1 MSVSRHHADWL
12 SLVENSGPFVS
23 LPVLLRAF
31 PQGLDPRDPEQAKQ
45 MRLAYEEWQE
55 NPNLAAKQRA
65 WVMHVLTQVL
75 LHPKELLAEGQ
86 TLPPGLMAT
95 MAEYGEILRPELAL
109 LGPTGSELAGKPQL
123 LISLYPVEQSL
134 DKPVIGKHWKATPGT
149 RMMELLHATDVPLGL
164 VTNGEEWML
173 VFAPRGDTTG
183 FTSWYAS
190 LWIDEQ
196 ITLRAFHSL
205 LSTRR
210 FFGVAP
216 SDTLLALLK
225 ESAQDQQEVT
235 NQLGDQVRDAVEVL
249 IQAFDRL
256 DQDSGRT
263 LLKGLDE
270 KSLYDAALTVMM
282 RLVFL
287 FSAEERGLLHLG
299 EPLYDDNYAVS
310 TLREQLQEVAD
321 HYGEEVLERRHD
333 GWARLLASFRAVHGG
348 VNHQD
353 LMLPAYGGSLFDP
366 DRYPFLEG
374 RAQGTRWQSSPAAP
388 LEINN
393 RVVLHLLKS
402 LQMLQVKVPG
412 GGPAEALR
420 VSFEGLNIEQI
431 GHVYE
436 GLLDHTAVRANE
448 VVLGLAASRKKP
460 VASMTLAELERL
472 RRDDEAKL
480 VELLEEET
488 GRSGKA
494 LEKAL
499 KNGGEPEELHKLLVA
514 CAQDKELAER
524 IIPFRGLLRLDSFE
538 RLVVVLPGGIYVGQ
552 GSARRSTGTHYTP
565 RSLTEPIVRHTL
577 EPLVYHGPAEGHP
590 KEQWRLRSPKEILDL
605 KICDMAM
612 GSGAFL
618 VQVCRYLSE
627 RLVEAW
633 ENLEKD
639 HPGEVLITPEGKFSQ
654 GEPSERLIP
663 KEAVERLAIARR
675 FVADR
680 SIYGVDIN
688 PMAVE
693 MAKLS
698 IWLSTVDK
706 SRPFTFLDHALKRG
720 DSLLGICRFKQL
732 ETFSLEDEKSKQV
745 VIMANYDDLIRS
757 AIAKRRELE
766 ILPTNDSAQLARKE
780 SLNVDADERLLQLK
794 LASDLLI
801 VAELA
806 EGQDQRREMA
816 RAAAH
821 MKVAEYSQKPLAEFR
836 KYVQMQ
842 LEGRRPFHWPLEF
855 PEIFEGSG
863 FDAFVGNP
871 PFMGGQLISLATG
884 TDYRGF
890 LVAHIASGTRGSA
903 DLCAYFLLRVCSLLR
918 QAGAAGLIATNT
930 IAEGE
935 TRIVGLS
942 QLKTHGVQLTSAIS
956 SMVWPGTAALAV
968 AVLWLYKGPWR
979 GPYFL
984 DSKQV
989 SSLASTLSS
998 SHVNDQL
1005 PKRLLTNK
1013 GMAFK
1018 GSSIQ
1023 GVGFLMPPNEASQIL
1038 AMDQRYKDVM
1048 FPYLGGEDVARQ
1060 PDGAPSRWA
1069 INFFDWSLQ
1078 KASEYPVCLEIVRN
1092 KVKPNRDK
1100 VAERNTIGARRAELW
1115 WRYDASARDLYDAMQ
1130 GLSFG
1135 WAAAEVSKYV
1145 AIARVATGIVFSHK
1159 VIVFPTESFAFF
1171 AVIASTLHSLWIE
1184 TYSGTL
1190 GNTTLNYSVADGFQ
1204 TFPFPSSDLLA
1215 RAKVDQRWDSP
1226 SLVTLESVGKT
1237 YFEHRGSVMA
1247 ARQEGITK
1255 TYNRFNNPAQQEVDI
1270 DRLRQLHME
1279 MDRTITRAYGWNDLD
1294 LGHGFQE
1301 TSVGVRFTIS
1311 ELARRTVLD
1320 RLLALNH
1327 RRCDEEV
1334 HAGLT
1339 QRKANTGSLK
1349 RASRKNKLKDTTA
1362 QGGLY

>member
-12 SLVENSGPFVS
+12 SLVETSGPFLS

-45 MRLAYEEWQE
+45 LRLAYEEWQE
-55 NPNLAAKQRA
+55 NPKLVGKQRA

-86 TLPPGLMAT
+86 TLPPSLTAN

-123 LISLYPVEQSL
+123 LISLYPDEQSL
-134 DKPVIGKHWKATPGT
+134 DKPVIGKHWKATPST

-164 VTNGEEWML
+164 VTNCEEWMM

-183 FTSWYAS
+183 FSSWYAS
-190 LWIDEQ
+190 LWIDEP

-436 GLLDHTAVRANE
+436 GLLDHTAVRAKE

-460 VASMTLAELERL
+460 VASMTLAELEKL
-472 RRDDEAKL
+472 RQDDEGKL
-480 VELLEEET
+480 IEVLQEET
-488 GRSGKA
+488 GRSAKA
-494 LEKAL
+494 LENVL
-499 KNGGEPEELHKLLVA
+499 KNDVNTEDFHKIMVA
-514 CAQDKELAER
+514 CGQDKELSER
-524 IIPFRGLLRLDSFE
+524 IIRFRGLLRQDSFE
-538 RLVVVLPGGIYVGQ
+538 RLVVVLPGGIYVGE

-565 RSLTEPIVRHTL
+565 RSLTEPIVQHTL
-577 EPLVYHGPAEGHP
+577 EPLVYHGPAEGLP
-590 KEQWRLRSPKEILDL
+590 KEQWQLRSPKEILDL
-605 KICDMAM
+605 KVCDMAM

-618 VQVCRYLSE
+618 VQACRYLSE

-639 HPGEVLITPEGKFSQ
+639 HPGEVLTTPEGGFSQ

-663 KEAVERLAIARR
+663 KEAAERLAIARR
-675 FVADR
+675 LVADR
-680 SIYGVDIN
+680 SLYGVDIN

-698 IWLSTVDK
+698 IWLITVDK
-706 SRPFTFLDHALKRG
+706 SRPFTFLDHALKCG

-732 ETFSLEDEKSKQV
+732 ETFSLDDGQAKQV
-745 VIMANYDDLIRS
+745 IILSNYDELIRT
-757 AIAKRRELE
+757 AIAKRQELE
-766 ILPTNDSAQLARKE
+766 MLPSNDAAQIAAKQVLLDEAE
-780 SLNVDADERLLQLK
+780 ERLEQLR
-794 LASDLLI
+794 LSADLLI
-801 VAELA
+801 GAELTDGN
-806 EGQDQRREMA
+806 ERKREMA

-821 MKVAEYSQKPLAEFR
+821 ITVSQWLKRSVGDFR
-836 KYVQMQ
+836 RFIHHELK
-842 LEGRRPFHWPLEF
+842 GRRTFHWPLEF
-855 PEIFEGSG
+855 PEVLTRGG

-871 PFMGGQLISLATG
+871 PFSAVRLFASSLGQ
-884 TDYRGF
+884 DYSRHLFRVVKEAAGN
-890 LVAHIASGTRGSA
+890 V
-903 DLCAYFLLRVCSLLR
+903 DLCAFFFRRAWDLSSTTGTL
-918 QAGAAGLIATNT
+918 GLVLTKS
-930 IAEGE
+930 IAEGA
-935 TRIVGLS
+935 TRRAVLDQVSESGSIYNAWKS
-942 QLKTHGVQLTSAIS
+942 LKWPGNASVAIAQVHATKKHWAGARFLDGQSCESIS
-956 SMVWPGTAALAV
+956 SELRVGQTTSESHDLSNQPYLYFRGSDWNGSGFLIDSAFVHQHLKDEPASIEFLLPCLNAEDYCDDPTQTAGRYCVFFRDLGLEEMTSKAPLLVSKLRERVYDERQRSNDDRLRRMWWQFRRTTMPLYSAAWKRHEVYAV
-968 AVLWLYKGPWR
+968 AFIAKYICFNLVA
-979 GPYFL
+979 
-984 DSKQV
+984 SKQV
-989 SSLASTLSS
+989 FANTLTAFPDLDFAGFAVLQSTI
-998 SHVNDQL
+998 H
-1005 PKRLLTNK
+1005 
-1013 GMAFK
+1013 
-1018 GSSIQ
+1018 
-1023 GVGFLMPPNEASQIL
+1023 EAWARERGGHL
-1038 AMDQRYKDVM
+1038 EDRFRYSPTDC
-1048 FPYLGGEDVARQ
+1048 
-1060 PDGAPSRWA
+1060 
-1069 INFFDWSLQ
+1069 FD
-1078 KASEYPVCLEIVRN
+1078 
-1092 KVKPNRDK
+1092 
-1100 VAERNTIGARRAELW
+1100 
-1115 WRYDASARDLYDAMQ
+1115 
-1130 GLSFG
+1130 SFG
-1135 WAAAEVSKYV
+1135 
-1145 AIARVATGIVFSHK
+1145 
-1159 VIVFPTESFAFF
+1159 FPE
-1171 AVIASTLHSLWIE
+1171 
-1184 TYSGTL
+1184 G
-1190 GNTTLNYSVADGFQ
+1190 
-1204 TFPFPSSDLLA
+1204 LLA
-1215 RAKVDQRWDSP
+1215 CAQIGESYHDYRRELMRQRS
-1226 SLVTLESVGKT
+1226 
-1237 YFEHRGSVMA
+1237 
-1247 ARQEGITK
+1247 EGLTE
-1255 TYNRFNNPAQQEVDI
+1255 TYNRFHNPNDTAEDI
-1270 DRLRQLHME
+1270 MRLRALHVKLDE
-1279 MDRTITRAYGWNDLD
+1279 SVALAYNWNDFPLD
-1294 LGHGFQE
+1294 HNFHDTRYGA
-1301 TSVGVRFTIS
+1301 RFTIS
-1311 ELARRTVLD
+1311 ETARHKILD

-1327 RRCDEEV
+1327 QRHDEAV
-1334 HAGLT
+1334 RAGFGDKKAKAVSGKRVT
-1339 QRKANTGSLK
+1339 RNRKMEDS
-1349 RASRKNKLKDTTA
+1349 SA
-1362 QGGLY
+1362 QGGLNLEAEPLV